1 MWAARLPFA
10 ALFAAFTTALF
21 LFFLRSH
28 MDKSVAGNWLLV
40 SGDAFAVASNQSPAT
55 SNYFALGIASPL
67 FTLMRSLV
75 PSSSICRR
83 ARVGVPLFGS
93 RSITFDAWMG
103 AANSMI
109 PLCSSGVRARR
120 CRFAIFTPSTV
131 MRPVFRYTRITL
143 PSLPLSSPRITRTV
157 SPLVTCSLRRSALS
171 AWRLRLTAFGRS
183 ALRCLRILILDDL
196 GRQRHDLHV
205 PLLAQLAR
213 DR

>member
-1 MWAARLPFA
+1 
-10 ALFAAFTTALF
+10 
-21 LFFLRSH
+21 
-28 MDKSVAGNWLLV
+28 
-40 SGDAFAVASNQSPAT
+40 
-55 SNYFALGIASPL
+55 
-67 FTLMRSLV
+67 MRSLV

-109 PLCSSGVRARR
+109 PRCSSGVRARR

-131 MRPVFRYTRITL
+131 MRPVVRYTRIPL

-183 ALRCLRILILDDL
+183 ALRCLRILILDAL

-213 DR
+213 DRSEDARGPRLPLLIDDHDGVLIEPDVAPGLPPRFPRRAH